1 MAEIKVYVKKLRV
14 RKETKTVNIE
24 NTKIVK
30 REYAVDK
37 EGAHLLDQ
45 GVVDRK
51 NKILDQKIETKETI
65 IPGYQIYA
73 RDVATFVKDWKS
85 WNPLLQ
91 AYQDMREE
99 VKKHK

>member
-65 IPGYQIYA
+65 IPGY
-73 RDVATFVKDWKS
+73 
-85 WNPLLQ
+85 
-91 AYQDMREE
+91 
-99 VKKHK
+99 